1 MVVPRLPRERAVGA
15 LHPDDATRTPPEP
28 VPRSCRLHAGHHRAS
43 RQAPARLVPRQR
55 LPSVSTRRQ
64 RFTGIQLRGSTWR
77 SLAPHFLYGGSRPLQ
92 PDARIGAGTVRVA
105 KHGKR
110 PPGSRSVVAVSNAS
124 GPGAPF
130 ALVPRRP
137 PVPWSHRSYPR
148 AGAMGL
154 SRRSANS
161 ARWSGTAAAAE
172 TLTSDSRATTGNP
185 SRPSPYPYRRCRSHR
200 TKLSSSITRKPRAP
214 S

>member
-1 MVVPRLPRERAVGA
+1 MDVPRLPRERAVGA
-15 LHPDDATRTPPEP
+15 LHPDDATRTHQ
-28 VPRSCRLHAGHHRAS
+28 SLC
-43 RQAPARLVPRQR
+43 LVPAAFMLVTIGPVDR
-55 LPSVSTRRQ
+55 LPPDLSRGNASPRFRHVVS
-64 RFTGIQLRGSTWR
+64 GSRAFSSEAPTWR
-77 SLAPHFLYGGSRPLQ
+77 SLAPHFPYGGSRPLQ

-110 PPGSRSVVAVSNAS
+110 PPGRRSVVAVSNAS